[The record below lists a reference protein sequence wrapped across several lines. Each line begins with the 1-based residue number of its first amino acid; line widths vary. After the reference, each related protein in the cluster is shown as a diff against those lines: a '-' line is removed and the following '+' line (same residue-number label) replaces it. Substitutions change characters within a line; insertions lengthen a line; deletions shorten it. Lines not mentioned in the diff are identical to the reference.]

1 MTREELELKA
11 TQAIGRWNDPSLP
24 LMPGKPIFQ
33 AATKEPLKNIA
44 VACQLLEYNGHGYIY
59 LFDAQEVLDSFN
71 AITFGTAGLNDKL
84 EKAWGL
90 SIAG

>member
-1 MTREELELKA
+1 MTRAELEFSA

-24 LMPGKPIFQ
+24 PPAGKPIFQ
-33 AATKEPLKNIA
+33 TATKEPLENIA
-44 VACQLLEYNGHGYIY
+44 VACQLLKYNGHGYIY

-71 AITFGTAGLNDKL
+71 AIDKL
-84 EKAWGL
+84 EKLWGL

>member
-1 MTREELELKA
+1 MTRAELEFSA
-11 TQAIGRWNDPSLP
+11 TQAIGRWNDTSLP
-24 LMPGKPIFQ
+24 PPAGKPIFQ

-44 VACQLLEYNGHGYIY
+44 VSCQLLKYNGHGYIY
-59 LFDAQEVLDSFN
+59 VFDAQEVLDSFN
-71 AITFGTAGLNDKL
+71 AIDKL